1 MSSQFERQKK
11 NYDKYMEQ
19 VLVNPKVV
27 REMNRQLLYA
37 NTIDDEAS
45 QEASKILANSNI
57 KEKTND

>member
-1 MSSQFERQKK
+1 
-11 NYDKYMEQ
+11 MEQ